1 MEKRTFEDI
10 KKYVEWQNHGEG
22 SVLSAKTEQHFDD
35 LGINVNAWNVKTDT
49 DGDWWVV
56 EGEGVPMN
64 LYPQS
69 AYYFGADEVYSF
81 HMGLMQRMRA
91 AQDEYNP
98 EDFINAVTLEA
109 EIAPQ
114 LFRKLKNIA
123 ILIDTAKEIEDFQ
136 AIGVQCRETLIEL
149 GNYIYKPMMSGDK
162 EQPKASDFKHKAEY
176 FVQFYLKGSDNAD
189 YRSIIKKITERFKW
203 RKAMDRKIK
212 TRQVHKDIKVL
223 DKTVTV
229 TDHVKQS
236 YVRTKE
242 NIMQS
247 TEKSS
252 DRENNPVGYAEDAAS
267 EYADRI
273 FHETGYQIRRQA
285 EKLIERK
292 KEKASV
298 SSAGEETVYQLKE
311 QIRPVP
317 PSGGEKAQEQGK
329 ELAVKKIKTVE
340 RDKRTIKTGKASE
353 QVVKNTGK
361 GTIKTSGKSVKT
373 AEQTA
378 KTSIKTSEQTANA
391 SVRAMHYSMKKAE
404 KAVQTAR
411 QTAQNTRIAVKK
423 TAKAVTHAIKALIEA
438 TKALLSA
445 LTAGGWIAVMILII
459 VILFGGFLCMTG
471 GDNSSTV
478 SSVSAE
484 VEAYELL
491 IRQYANQY
499 GIGEYVELIKAI
511 MMQESGGRGLDPMQC
526 SEGSFNTKY
535 PRQPNGITDPEYSIS
550 CGVQEIKSCLERAR
564 VKNPLDMENI
574 KLALQSYNYGNGYLE
589 WAKARGGYT
598 LANAAEFSDMMA
610 QRMGWSSYGDKQYV
624 PYVLQYYAFGRIPTG
639 IGNQAIVQVAAS
651 QEGKGGTTYWSWYG
665 FGSRVEWCACF
676 VSWCADQSGY
686 IQSGVIPKFSL
697 CSDGVKWF
705 ESKGRF
711 RDASYTPAAG
721 DIIFFDWGN
730 NGTIDQ
736 VGIVESVSGGTV
748 NAIEGNSGDK
758 VARRSYSIGSSN
770 IYGYG
775 VPAY

>member
-1 MEKRTFEDI
+1 
-10 KKYVEWQNHGEG
+10 
-22 SVLSAKTEQHFDD
+22 
-35 LGINVNAWNVKTDT
+35 
-49 DGDWWVV
+49 
-56 EGEGVPMN
+56 
-64 LYPQS
+64 
-69 AYYFGADEVYSF
+69 
-81 HMGLMQRMRA
+81 
-91 AQDEYNP
+91 
-98 EDFINAVTLEA
+98 
-109 EIAPQ
+109 
-114 LFRKLKNIA
+114 
-123 ILIDTAKEIEDFQ
+123 
-136 AIGVQCRETLIEL
+136 
-149 GNYIYKPMMSGDK
+149 
-162 EQPKASDFKHKAEY
+162 
-176 FVQFYLKGSDNAD
+176 
-189 YRSIIKKITERFKW
+189 
-203 RKAMDRKIK
+203 MDRKIK
-212 TRQVHKDIKVL
+212 TRQVHKDIKIL
-223 DKTVTV
+223 DKTATM

-242 NIMQS
+242 NVMQS

-273 FHETGYQIRRQA
+273 FHETGHQVRRQA
-285 EKLIERK
+285 GKIIERK

-298 SSAGEETVYQLKE
+298 SSAGEETVYPPKE

-329 ELAVKKIKTVE
+329 ELAIKKIKTIE

-361 GTIKTSGKSVKT
+361 GTIKTSGKLVKT

-459 VILFGGFLCMTG
+459 VILFG
-471 GDNSSTV
+471 
-478 SSVSAE
+478 
-484 VEAYELL
+484 
-491 IRQYANQY
+491 YANQY

-550 CGVQEIKSCLERAR
+550 CGVQEIKSCLERAG

-624 PYVLQYYAFGRIPTG
+624 PHVLQYYAFGRIPTG

-686 IQSGVIPKFSL
+686 IQSGAIPKFSL

-711 RDASYTPAAG
+711 RDASYTPAVG

-730 NGTIDQ
+730 NGTIDH
-736 VGIVESVSGGTV
+736 VGIVESVSCGTV
-748 NAIEGNSGDK
+748 NTIEGNSGDK

>member
-1 MEKRTFEDI
+1 
-10 KKYVEWQNHGEG
+10 
-22 SVLSAKTEQHFDD
+22 
-35 LGINVNAWNVKTDT
+35 
-49 DGDWWVV
+49 
-56 EGEGVPMN
+56 
-64 LYPQS
+64 
-69 AYYFGADEVYSF
+69 
-81 HMGLMQRMRA
+81 
-91 AQDEYNP
+91 
-98 EDFINAVTLEA
+98 
-109 EIAPQ
+109 
-114 LFRKLKNIA
+114 
-123 ILIDTAKEIEDFQ
+123 
-136 AIGVQCRETLIEL
+136 
-149 GNYIYKPMMSGDK
+149 
-162 EQPKASDFKHKAEY
+162 
-176 FVQFYLKGSDNAD
+176 
-189 YRSIIKKITERFKW
+189 
-203 RKAMDRKIK
+203 MDRKIK

-223 DKTVTV
+223 DKTVIV
-229 TDHVKQS
+229 TDHIKQS

-247 TEKSS
+247 MEKSS
-252 DRENNPVGYAEDAAS
+252 DRENNPVGYAEDATS
-267 EYADRI
+267 KYADRI
-273 FHETGYQIRRQA
+273 FHETGHQVRRQA

-298 SSAGEETVYQLKE
+298 SSTGEETVYQPKE

-317 PSGGEKAQEQGK
+317 PLCEEKAQEQGK
-329 ELAVKKIKTVE
+329 ELAVKKIKTIE
-340 RDKRTIKTGKASE
+340 RDKRTIKTGRASE

-361 GTIKTSGKSVKT
+361 GTIKTSGKAVKT

-378 KTSIKTSEQTANA
+378 RTSIKTSEQTANA
-391 SVRAMHYSMKKAE
+391 SVQAMHYSMKKAE

-411 QTAQNTRIAVKK
+411 QTARDTTIAVKK
-423 TAKAVTHAIKALIEA
+423 TAKAVTHAIKALMEA
-438 TKALLSA
+438 TKALLSG
-445 LTAGGWIAVMILII
+445 LTAGGWIAVVILII

-484 VEAYELL
+484 VEAYEPL

-535 PRQPNGITDPEYSIS
+535 PRQPNGITDPEYSIT
-550 CGVQEIKSCLERAR
+550 CGVQEIKSCLERAG
-564 VKNPLDMENI
+564 VKNSLDMENI

-610 QRMGWSSYGDKQYV
+610 QRMGWSSYGAKQYV
-624 PYVLQYYAFGRIPTG
+624 PHVLQYYTFGRIPTG
-639 IGNQAIVQVAAS
+639 IGNQAIVQVATS

-665 FGSRVEWCACF
+665 FGGRVEWCACF

-711 RDASYTPAAG
+711 RDGSYTPVAG
-721 DIIFFDWGN
+721 DIIFFDWGY
-730 NGTIDQ
+730 NGTIDH
-736 VGIVESVSGGTV
+736 VGFVESGSGGTV
-748 NAIEGNSGDK
+748 NTIEGNSGDK

>member
-1 MEKRTFEDI
+1 
-10 KKYVEWQNHGEG
+10 
-22 SVLSAKTEQHFDD
+22 
-35 LGINVNAWNVKTDT
+35 
-49 DGDWWVV
+49 
-56 EGEGVPMN
+56 
-64 LYPQS
+64 
-69 AYYFGADEVYSF
+69 
-81 HMGLMQRMRA
+81 
-91 AQDEYNP
+91 
-98 EDFINAVTLEA
+98 
-109 EIAPQ
+109 
-114 LFRKLKNIA
+114 
-123 ILIDTAKEIEDFQ
+123 
-136 AIGVQCRETLIEL
+136 
-149 GNYIYKPMMSGDK
+149 
-162 EQPKASDFKHKAEY
+162 
-176 FVQFYLKGSDNAD
+176 
-189 YRSIIKKITERFKW
+189 
-203 RKAMDRKIK
+203 MDRKIK

-267 EYADRI
+267 KYADRI
-273 FHETGYQIRRQA
+273 FHETGHQVRRQA
-285 EKLIERK
+285 GKIIERK

-298 SSAGEETVYQLKE
+298 SSTGEETVYQPKE
-311 QIRPVP
+311 EIRPVP
-317 PSGGEKAQEQGK
+317 PSGGETAQEQGK
-329 ELAVKKIKTVE
+329 ELAVKKIKTIE
-340 RDKRTIKTGKASE
+340 RDKRTIKTGRA
-353 QVVKNTGK
+353 
-361 GTIKTSGKSVKT
+361 
-373 AEQTA
+373 
-378 KTSIKTSEQTANA
+378 SEQTANV

-404 KAVQTAR
+404 KAVQAAR
-411 QTAQNTRIAVKK
+411 QTAQNTKIAVKT
-423 TAKAVTHAIKALIEA
+423 TAKAVTHAIKALMEA
-438 TKALLSA
+438 IKALLSG
-445 LTAGGWIAVMILII
+445 LTAGGWIAVVILII

-484 VEAYELL
+484 VEAYEPL

-535 PRQPNGITDPEYSIS
+535 PKQPNGITDPEYSIS
-550 CGVQEIKSCLERAR
+550 CGVQEIKSCLERAG

-624 PYVLQYYAFGRIPTG
+624 PHVLQYYAFGRIPTG

-651 QEGKGGTTYWSWYG
+651 QEGKGGTTYWRWYG
-665 FGSRVEWCACF
+665 FGGRVEWCAYF

-711 RDASYTPAAG
+711 RDGSYTPVAG

-730 NGTIDQ
+730 NGTIDH

-748 NAIEGNSGDK
+748 NTIEGNSGDK
-758 VARRSYSIGSSN
+758 VARRSYRIGSSN

>member
-1 MEKRTFEDI
+1 
-10 KKYVEWQNHGEG
+10 
-22 SVLSAKTEQHFDD
+22 
-35 LGINVNAWNVKTDT
+35 
-49 DGDWWVV
+49 
-56 EGEGVPMN
+56 
-64 LYPQS
+64 
-69 AYYFGADEVYSF
+69 
-81 HMGLMQRMRA
+81 
-91 AQDEYNP
+91 
-98 EDFINAVTLEA
+98 
-109 EIAPQ
+109 
-114 LFRKLKNIA
+114 
-123 ILIDTAKEIEDFQ
+123 
-136 AIGVQCRETLIEL
+136 
-149 GNYIYKPMMSGDK
+149 
-162 EQPKASDFKHKAEY
+162 
-176 FVQFYLKGSDNAD
+176 
-189 YRSIIKKITERFKW
+189 
-203 RKAMDRKIK
+203 MDRKIK

-267 EYADRI
+267 KYADRI
-273 FHETGYQIRRQA
+273 FHETGHQVRRQA
-285 EKLIERK
+285 GKIIERK

-298 SSAGEETVYQLKE
+298 SSTGEETVYQPKE
-311 QIRPVP
+311 EIRPVP

-329 ELAVKKIKTVE
+329 KL
-340 RDKRTIKTGKASE
+340 
-353 QVVKNTGK
+353 VVKNTGK
-361 GTIKTSGKSVKT
+361 GTIKTSGKAVKT

-378 KTSIKTSEQTANA
+378 KTSIKTSEQTANV

-404 KAVQTAR
+404 KAVQAAR
-411 QTAQNTRIAVKK
+411 QTAQNTKIAVKT
-423 TAKAVTHAIKALIEA
+423 TAKAVTHAIKALMEA
-438 TKALLSA
+438 IKALLSG
-445 LTAGGWIAVMILII
+445 LTAGGWIAVVILII

-484 VEAYELL
+484 VEAYEPL

-535 PRQPNGITDPEYSIS
+535 PKQPNGITDPEYSIS
-550 CGVQEIKSCLERAR
+550 CGVQEIKSCLERAG

-624 PYVLQYYAFGRIPTG
+624 PHVLQYYAFGRIPTG

-676 VSWCADQSGY
+676 VSWCADQSGC

-711 RDASYTPAAG
+711 RDGSYTPAAG

-730 NGTIDQ
+730 NGTIDH

-748 NAIEGNSGDK
+748 NTIEGNSGDK